1 MLRREIG
8 ERIRTLR
15 KARVKLNQEEF
26 AHKIGVD
33 RTYISRLE
41 CGKQNITIE
50 NLEVVCI
57 GLNVTLKDFFST
69 FDGCDSKNGGDY
81 ERKTKIN

>member
-1 MLRREIG
+1 MIRQEIG

-15 KARVKLNQEEF
+15 KTKAKLSQEEF
-26 AHKIGVD
+26 ACKIGAD

-50 NLEVVCI
+50 NLEVVCN
-57 GLNVTLKDFFST
+57 GLDVTLKDFFST
-69 FDGCDSKNGGDY
+69 FSGRDSKNGG
-81 ERKTKIN
+81 KL